1 MAADHSFVGATCK
14 NSHLFNESKT
24 SCNFVYSPPPFFVC
38 VKDEKKIKNTM
49 KRQFDGV
56 VLKLISCY

>member
-1 MAADHSFVGATCK
+1 MFS
-14 NSHLFNESKT
+14 
-24 SCNFVYSPPPFFVC
+24 FFVC
-38 VKDEKKIKNTM
+38 VKDEKKVKNTM

>member
-14 NSHLFNESKT
+14 TSHLFNESKT
-24 SCNFVYSPPPFFVC
+24 SCANVFFVC
-38 VKDEKKIKNTM
+38 VCIKDEKKVKNTM